1 MFQRSV
7 YKKYLTKISAEKI
20 EARYRAFLAYF
31 GDAKIQANIAVSKEE
46 RFQEGFLRELFVN
59 ILGYTIYPEDDYNL
73 ITEQK
78 NEDNAK
84 KADGALLVG
93 GVVRGVVELKDL
105 KTPNLD
111 AVENQAFG
119 YKNHQSQARYVV
131 ISNFRKLRFYIDSA
145 TEFFEWDLFNL
156 SLEKFRELYV
166 CLSWEAIRDDL
177 PLKIRDESTLE
188 EKKIAE
194 DFYRDYSSFKRN
206 LFADILERN
215 PSGDKVLLFRKTQ
228 KLLDRFLFVFF
239 AEDRGLLPPNM
250 ISKTVEEWRSRS
262 KWEPLALYEQFKIL
276 FGLIDKGAPQL
287 EIFAYNG
294 GLFKADATLDALEI
308 GDEILCA
315 NVEKLSAYDFESD
328 VDVDVLGR
336 IFEHSLSEIEEV
348 TRALTAEANGD
359 AASLKA
365 SAKTEKTKR
374 KSDGVFYTPSYIT
387 KYIVEATLGKLCADK
402 KKALGFDAETFD
414 VDPAKFKT
422 KKARAE
428 ESKRLDALLT
438 SYRAWLRELTICD
451 PACGSGAFLNAAL
464 KFLIDEHREL
474 DELTARV
481 QYGSDAS
488 ALIFQEI
495 ETYILEHNL
504 FGVDVNE
511 ESVEI
516 ARLALWLR
524 TCRKGRKLNDLSAN
538 VKCGDSLIDDEALG
552 GARAFD
558 WRREFPQVFEKGG
571 FDVVIGNPPY
581 VQLQTSGDVGKRL
594 AQAGYATFDKRGDL
608 YCLFAERG
616 YDLLKDGGALS
627 YIMPNKWLITDYGK
641 PLRKFFADKNL
652 TQLLNFGDVQFF
664 ADAATIVLIF
674 VAEKTPKA
682 ETLEV
687 ISVNQ
692 KTYNGDFLST
702 VSTRYAYPS
711 AALGDDDS
719 WAILRREHYPIL
731 QKMTRVGVPLKETPT
746 TINYGIKTGYND
758 AFFIDEATKNR
769 LIAEHPASKEL
780 IKPLLRGRD
789 IWKYG
794 TRAVSDLFL
803 LNIHN
808 GLKSQDLPP
817 IDIENYPAI
826 KTYLEQFYPQLA
838 KRADKGATPYNLR
851 NCVYLDDF
859 SRPKIVYPN
868 MTAFFPFM
876 YDESGYFSNDKSFIL
891 TADDA
896 TVSLKY
902 LTALF
907 NSQAAKIWIWYRCP
921 ELLGGAREIRKIFF
935 EKFPVP
941 DVGAKREFFETRVDE
956 RLATFA
962 TVRKTRRRFLR
973 RLREDFP
980 DLKAT
985 EKLENF
991 DEATFAAFCNELKK
1005 QKIKLTPKARDE
1017 WEDYFDAQLETARA
1031 ANARCAELDA
1041 ELDDAVADLYGFDAD
1056 ERAVLRAFTL

>member
-7 YKKYLTKISAEKI
+7 YKKYLAKISAEKI

-84 KADGALLVG
+84 KADGAFLVG

-131 ISNFRKLRFYIDSA
+131 ISNFRKIRFYIDSA

-166 CLSWEAIRDDL
+166 CLSWEAIRDNL

-262 KWEPLALYEQFKIL
+262 KWEPRALYEQFKIL
-276 FGLIDKGAPQL
+276 FGLIDRGAPQL

-308 GDEILCA
+308 GDDVLCA

-336 IFEHSLSEIEEV
+336 IFEHSLTEIEEV

-414 VDPAKFKT
+414 VDPQKFKT

-481 QYGSDAS
+481 QYGSSSS

-594 AQAGYATFDKRGDL
+594 ARAGYATFDKRGDL

-664 ADAATIVLIF
+664 ADATTNVLIF
-674 VAEKTPKA
+674 VAEKTPKG
-682 ETLEV
+682 ETLAV
-687 ISVNQ
+687 LSVNQ
-692 KTYNGDFLST
+692 KTYNGDFCAT
-702 VSTRYAYPS
+702 TAGRYPYAFE
-711 AALGDDDS
+711 ALGDDS
-719 WAILRREHYPIL
+719 WMIQAETHYPLL
-731 QKMTRVGVPLKETPT
+731 QKMRRETLSLKDLP
-746 TINYGIKTGYND
+746 ISIFRGILTGYND
-758 AFFIDEATKNR
+758 AYYIDAETKER
-769 LIAEHPASKEL
+769 LIAEHPTSKEL
-780 IKPLLRGRD
+780 IVPLLRGREV
-789 IWKYG
+789 WKYG
-794 TRAVSDLFL
+794 TRAATDSYL
-803 LNIHN
+803 LNVHN
-808 GLKSQDLPP
+808 GVKSQDLSP

-826 KTYLEQFYPQLA
+826 KQHLDQFYPQLA
-838 KRADKGATPYNLR
+838 KRYDKGITPYNLR
-851 NCVYLDDF
+851 NCVYLDEF
-859 SRPKIVYPN
+859 RRPKIIYPN

-876 YDESGYFSNDKSFIL
+876 YDESELFCNQKAFIITANDDS
-891 TADDA
+891 
-896 TVSLKY
+896 VSLKF

-907 NSQAAKIWIWYRCP
+907 NSQAAKIWIWYHCP
-921 ELLGGAREIRKIFF
+921 ELMGGTRELSKIYF

-956 RLATFA
+956 RLAAFA
-962 TVRKTRRRFLR
+962 MVRKTRRRFLR

-1041 ELDDAVADLYGFDAD
+1041 ELDAAVADLYGFDAD

>member
-7 YKKYLTKISAEKI
+7 YKKYLAKISAETI

-59 ILGYTIYPEDDYNL
+59 ILGYTIYPEADYNL

-250 ISKTVEEWRSRS
+250 ISKTVAEWRSRS
-262 KWEPLALYEQFKIL
+262 KWEPRALYEQFKIL

-294 GLFKADATLDALEI
+294 GLFKADATLDALAI
-308 GDEILCA
+308 GDDVLCA

-336 IFEHSLSEIEEV
+336 IFEHSLTEIEEV
-348 TRALTAEANGD
+348 TRALTAEAQGD
-359 AASLKA
+359 AASSQK

-374 KSDGVFYTPSYIT
+374 KSDGVFYTLSYIT

-414 VDPAKFKT
+414 VDSQKFKT

-428 ESKRLDALLT
+428 ESKRLDSLLT
-438 SYRAWLRELTICD
+438 SYRDWLSQLTICD

-481 QYGSDAS
+481 QYGSSAS

-571 FDVVIGNPPY
+571 FDVIIGNPPY

-594 AQAGYATFDKRGDL
+594 SKAGYATFDKRGDL

-616 YDLLKDGGALS
+616 YDLLKDGGAMS

-664 ADAATIVLIF
+664 ADATTNVLIF
-674 VAEKTPKA
+674 VAEKTPKGKI
-682 ETLEV
+682 LDV
-687 ISVNQ
+687 LSVNQ
-692 KTYNGDFLST
+692 KTYNGDFCAT
-702 VSTRYAYPS
+702 TAGRYPYAFE
-711 AALGDDDS
+711 ALGDDS
-719 WAILRREHYPIL
+719 WMIQAEEHYPLL
-731 QKMTRVGVPLKETPT
+731 QKMRRETLPLKGLP
-746 TINYGIKTGYND
+746 ISIFRGILTGYND
-758 AFFIDEATKNR
+758 AYYIDAGTKDR

-780 IKPLLRGRD
+780 IVPLLRGREV
-789 IWKYG
+789 WKYG
-794 TRAVSDLFL
+794 TRAATDSYL
-803 LNIHN
+803 LNVHN
-808 GLKSQDLPP
+808 GVKSQDLPP
-817 IDIENYPAI
+817 VDIESYPAI
-826 KTYLEQFYPQLA
+826 KQHLDQFYPQLA
-838 KRADKGATPYNLR
+838 KRYDKGVTPYNLR
-851 NCVYLDDF
+851 NCVYLDEF
-859 SRPKIVYPN
+859 RRPKIIYPN

-876 YDESGYFSNDKSFIL
+876 YEENELFCNQKAFIITANNDS
-891 TADDA
+891 
-896 TVSLKY
+896 VSLKF

-907 NSQAAKIWIWYRCP
+907 NSQAAKIWIWYHCP
-921 ELLGGAREIRKIFF
+921 ELMGGTRELSKIYF

-941 DVGAKREFFETRVDE
+941 YVGAKREFFETRVDE
-956 RLATFA
+956 RLAAFA
-962 TVRKTRRRFLR
+962 EVRKTRRRFLR
-973 RLREDFP
+973 RLREEFP

-991 DEATFAAFCNELKK
+991 DEGAFTVVCNELKK
-1005 QKIKLTPKARDE
+1005 QKITLSLKARDE
-1017 WEDYFDAQLETARA
+1017 WEDYFDAQREKARA

>member
-7 YKKYLTKISAEKI
+7 YQKYLTKISAEKI

-250 ISKTVEEWRSRS
+250 ISKTVEEWHSRS
-262 KWEPLALYEQFKIL
+262 KWEPRALYEQFKIL
-276 FGLIDKGAPQL
+276 FGLIDRGAPQL

-308 GDEILCA
+308 GDDILCA

-336 IFEHSLSEIEEV
+336 IFEHSLTEIEEV

-481 QYGSDAS
+481 QYGSSAS

-627 YIMPNKWLITDYGK
+627 YIMPNKWLIADYGK
-641 PLRKFFADKNL
+641 LLRQFFSNKNL

-664 ADAATIVLIF
+664 ADATTNVLIF
-674 VAEKTPKA
+674 VAEKTPKG
-682 ETLEV
+682 ETLAV
-687 ISVNQ
+687 LSVNQ
-692 KTYNGDFLST
+692 KTYNGDFCAT
-702 VSTRYAYPS
+702 TAGRYPYAFE
-711 AALGDDDS
+711 ALGDDS
-719 WAILRREHYPIL
+719 WTIQAQDHYPL
-731 QKMTRVGVPLKETPT
+731 LLKMKRNGVLLKELPIS
-746 TINYGIKTGYND
+746 INYGIKTGYNE
-758 AFFIDEATKNR
+758 AFYIDEATKNR
-769 LIAEHPASKEL
+769 LIAEHSASKEL

-794 TRAVSDLFL
+794 TRAVTDLYL
-803 LNIHN
+803 LNVHN
-808 GLKSQDLPP
+808 GVKAQNIAP
-817 IDIENYPAI
+817 IDIDNYPAI
-826 KTYLEQFYPQLA
+826 KTYLDQFYLQLEP
-838 KRADKGATPYNLR
+838 RSDQGDTPYNLR
-851 NCVYLDDF
+851 NCAYINDF
-859 SRPKIVYPN
+859 IRPKIIYPEI
-868 MTAFFPFM
+868 TKYLVFT
-876 YDESGYFSNDKSFIL
+876 YDETGYYCNNKTFIL
-891 TADDA
+891 TPNDE

-907 NSQAAKIWIWYRCP
+907 NSQAAKIWIWYNCP
-921 ELLGGAREIRKIFF
+921 ELMGGTREIRKIFF

-956 RLATFA
+956 RLAAFA

>member
-7 YKKYLTKISAEKI
+7 YKKYLAKISAEKI

-145 TEFFEWDLFNL
+145 TKFFEWDLFNL

-166 CLSWEAIRDDL
+166 CLSWEAIRDNL

-262 KWEPLALYEQFKIL
+262 KWEPRALYEQFKIL

-308 GDEILCA
+308 GDDVLCA

-336 IFEHSLSEIEEV
+336 IFEHSLTEIEEV

-481 QYGSDAS
+481 QYGSSAS

-627 YIMPNKWLITDYGK
+627 YIMPNKWLIADYGK
-641 PLRKFFADKNL
+641 LLRQFFSNKNL
-652 TQLLNFGDVQFF
+652 TQLLNFGDIQFF
-664 ADAATIVLIF
+664 ADATTNVLIF
-674 VAEKTPKA
+674 VAEKTPKG
-682 ETLEV
+682 ETLAV
-687 ISVNQ
+687 LSVNQ
-692 KTYNGDFLST
+692 KTYNGDFCAT
-702 VSTRYAYPS
+702 TAGRYPYAFE
-711 AALGDDDS
+711 ALGDDS
-719 WAILRREHYPIL
+719 WTIQAQDHYPL
-731 QKMTRVGVPLKETPT
+731 LLKMKRNGVLLKELPIS
-746 TINYGIKTGYND
+746 INYGIKTGYNE
-758 AFFIDEATKNR
+758 AFYIDEATKNR
-769 LIAEHPASKEL
+769 LIAEHSASKEL

-794 TRAVSDLFL
+794 TRAVTDLYL
-803 LNIHN
+803 LNVHN
-808 GLKSQDLPP
+808 GVKAQNIAP
-817 IDIENYPAI
+817 IDIDNYPAI
-826 KTYLEQFYPQLA
+826 KTYLDQFYLQLEP
-838 KRADKGATPYNLR
+838 RSDQGDTPYNLR
-851 NCVYLDDF
+851 NCAYINDF
-859 SRPKIVYPN
+859 IRPKIIYPEI
-868 MTAFFPFM
+868 TKYLVFT
-876 YDESGYFSNDKSFIL
+876 YDETGYYCNNKTFIL
-891 TADDA
+891 TPNDE

-907 NSQAAKIWIWYRCP
+907 NSQAAKIWIWYNCP
-921 ELLGGAREIRKIFF
+921 ELMGGTREIRKIFF

-1041 ELDDAVADLYGFDAD
+1041 ELDEAVAELYGFDAD

>member
-1 MFQRSV
+1 MFQHSV
-7 YKKYLTKISAEKI
+7 YKKYLAKISAEKI

-31 GDAKIQANIAVSKEE
+31 GDATIQKNIAAAKEE
-46 RFQEGFLRELFVN
+46 SFQEGFLRELFVN
-59 ILGYTIYPEDDYNL
+59 IFDYTIYPEADYNL
-73 ITEQK
+73 IAEQK

-93 GVVRGVVELKDL
+93 GLVRGVVELKDL

-119 YKNHQSQARYVV
+119 YKNHQSRARYVV
-131 ISNFRKLRFYIDSA
+131 ISNFRKIRFYIDTA

-166 CLSWEAIRDDL
+166 CLSWEAIRNDL

-194 DFYRDYSSFKRN
+194 DFYRDYSLFKRN

-215 PSGDKVLLFRKTQ
+215 SNGDKALIFRKTQ

-250 ISKTVEEWRSRS
+250 IAKTVDEWRSRC
-262 KWEPLALYEQFKIL
+262 KWEYRPLYEQFKML

-294 GLFKADATLDALEI
+294 GLFKPDATLDELEI
-308 GDEILCA
+308 GDVVLCS

-336 IFEHSLSEIEEV
+336 IFEHSLAEIEEV
-348 TRALTAEANGD
+348 SRALKAEAQGD
-359 AASLKA
+359 GASAKT

-374 KSDGVFYTPSYIT
+374 KSDGIFYTPSYVT
-387 KYIVEATLGKLCADK
+387 KYIVEATLGKLCADR

-414 VDPAKFKT
+414 VDPQKFKT

-428 ESKRLDALLT
+428 ESKRLDSILT
-438 SYRAWLRELTICD
+438 SYREWLSQLTICD

-464 KFLIDEHREL
+464 KFLIDEHRKL

-481 QYGSDAS
+481 QYGSGAA
-488 ALIFQEI
+488 ALIFQDV
-495 ETYILEHNL
+495 ETYVLEHNL

-538 VKCGDSLIDDEALG
+538 VKCGDSLIDDETLG
-552 GARAFD
+552 GEKAFD

-571 FDVVIGNPPY
+571 FDVIIGNPPY
-581 VQLQTSGDVGKRL
+581 VQLQTAGDVGKRL
-594 AQAGYATFDKRGDL
+594 SKAGYATFDKRGDL

-616 YDLLKDGGALS
+616 YDLLKDGGAMS

-652 TQLLNFGDVQFF
+652 TQLLNFGDVQIF
-664 ADAATIVLIF
+664 ADATTYVLIF

-687 ISVNQ
+687 LSVNQ
-692 KTYNGDFLST
+692 KTYNGDFTST
-702 VSTRYAYPS
+702 VSARYAYPN

-719 WAILRREHYPIL
+719 WTIQAEEHYPLL
-731 QKMTRVGVPLKETPT
+731 QKMRRETLPLKDLP
-746 TINYGIKTGYND
+746 ISIFRGILTGYND
-758 AFFIDEATKNR
+758 AFFIDEATKER
-769 LIAEHPASKEL
+769 LIAEHPSSKEL
-780 IKPLLRGRD
+780 IVPLLRGRD

-794 TRAVSDLFL
+794 TRAASDSYL
-803 LNIHN
+803 LNVHN
-808 GLKSQDLPP
+808 GVKSSDLPP
-817 IDIENYPAI
+817 VNIENYPAI
-826 KTYLEQFYPQLA
+826 KQHLDQFYPLLA
-838 KRADKGATPYNLR
+838 KRYDKGVTPYNLR
-851 NCVYLDDF
+851 NCVYLDEF
-859 SRPKIVYPN
+859 CRPKIIYPN

-876 YDESGYFSNDKSFIL
+876 YDESGYFSNQKAFII
-891 TADDA
+891 TANNDS
-896 TVSLKY
+896 VSLKF

-907 NSQAAKIWIWYRCP
+907 NSRAAKIWIWYHCP
-921 ELLGGAREIRKIFF
+921 ELMGGTRELSKIYF

-941 DVGAKREFFETRVDE
+941 EVGAKREFFETRVDE
-956 RLATFA
+956 RLAAFA
-962 TVRKTRRRFLR
+962 EVRKTRRRFLR
-973 RLREDFP
+973 RLREEFP

-991 DEATFAAFCNELKK
+991 DEATFTVVCNELKK
-1005 QKIKLTPKARDE
+1005 QKITLSLKARDE
-1017 WEDYFDAQLETARA
+1017 WEDYFDAQREKARA

-1041 ELDDAVADLYGFDAD
+1041 ELDAAVANLYGFDAD
-1056 ERAVLRAFTL
+1056 ERAVLRAFSL